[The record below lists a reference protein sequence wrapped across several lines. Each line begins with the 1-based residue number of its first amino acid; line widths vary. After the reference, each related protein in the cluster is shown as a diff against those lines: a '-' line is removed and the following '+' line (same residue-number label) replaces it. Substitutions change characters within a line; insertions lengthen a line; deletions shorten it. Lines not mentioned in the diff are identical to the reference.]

1 MNSSILTIGHLARQ
15 TGTKVETIRFYEKNG
30 ILPEPSR
37 TAGNYRAYEPAHLN
51 RLSFIRRAREL
62 GFSLDQIREFLKLAD
77 DRSQSCAAVDAIAK
91 EHRKEVERKI
101 HDLIALK
108 SELDRMI
115 DQCGCGLVA
124 DCRII
129 ESLSPLGVRN

>member
-1 MNSSILTIGHLARQ
+1 MNDRILMIGQLARR

-30 ILPEPSR
+30 LLPAPSR
-37 TAGNYRAYEPAHLN
+37 TDGNYRAYEPGHLN

-77 DRSQSCAAVDAIAK
+77 DRSQSCAAIDAIAK

-101 HDLIALK
+101 EDLTALK

-115 DQCGCGLVA
+115 DQC
-124 DCRII
+124 
-129 ESLSPLGVRN
+129 